1 MKVGTSKEERAE
13 QESKT
18 IKGKRLTDKG
28 GKELSSIMIKEKTK
42 IKEEQEEWIAEE
54 NKLAGRIQKVTI
66 THIRKKSLCI
76 FKIF

>member
-18 IKGKRLTDKG
+18 IKEKRLADKG

-42 IKEEQEEWIAEE
+42 IKEEQEEWVAEE
-54 NKLAGRIQKVTI
+54 NKLAGKIQKVAI
-66 THIRKKSLCI
+66 SHIRKKTLCI
-76 FKIF
+76 FEIF